1 VESAGFTLVE
11 PLVVVAIIPLVV
23 GAISVSPLA
32 VFKNEQPVANSL
44 TSSGDAQVKSSACV
58 QDV

>member
-23 GAISVSPLA
+23 GAISISPLA

-58 QDV
+58 